1 MEIVVVDVVSLLS
14 GYSLL
19 LLVSPA
25 AMLLRLLDTRNGF
38 VDGLAIV
45 SDDVV
50 LT

>member
-1 MEIVVVDVVSLLS
+1 VEIIGVVDSLS
-14 GYSLL
+14 EFSLL

-25 AMLLRLLDTRNGF
+25 AMLSRLLDTRNGF